1 MIIAPLVAYYFGRLQ
16 TYFLVTNFLAI
27 PLVTVILYTAAA
39 FFLVVAVEAL
49 SGFVL
54 QTVREL
60 LAQLLG
66 FLSRS
71 LNSGLETIAAWPG
84 SCIDGIR
91 LSSLQAL
98 LLYVLMAVVWGVIV
112 ILRRNYRDNRLM
124 KMR

>member
-1 MIIAPLVAYYFGRLQ
+1 M
-16 TYFLVTNFLAI
+16 
-27 PLVTVILYTAAA
+27 ILYTAAA

-49 SGFVL
+49 SGLVL

-71 LNSGLETIAAWPG
+71 LNGGLETIASWPG
-84 SCIDGIR
+84 SSIDGIR

-98 LLYVLMAVVWGVIV
+98 LLYVLMAVVWGVNV
-112 ILRRNYRDNRLM
+112 ILRRNYRDNQLPRL
-124 KMR
+124 R

>member
-1 MIIAPLVAYYFGRLQ
+1 MAGNTLKVGAGLGRSES
-16 TYFLVTNFLAI
+16 FHSANHGSARD
-27 PLVTVILYTAAA
+27 
-39 FFLVVAVEAL
+39 AL
-49 SGFVL
+49 FRTIVL

-84 SCIDGIR
+84 SSIDGIR

-112 ILRRNYRDNRLM
+112 ILRRNYRDYRLM